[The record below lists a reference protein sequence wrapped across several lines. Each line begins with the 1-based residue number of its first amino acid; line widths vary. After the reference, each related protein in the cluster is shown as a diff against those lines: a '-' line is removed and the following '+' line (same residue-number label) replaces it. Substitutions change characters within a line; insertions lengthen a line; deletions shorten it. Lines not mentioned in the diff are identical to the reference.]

1 MSTDRIGHAFG
12 DPELLR
18 RALTHRSFGSRN
30 NERLEFLGD
39 ALVNLIVAEALFERF
54 PRADEGELTRAR
66 AALVRE
72 GSLADIARTLALGD
86 RLELGP
92 GELKSGGF
100 RRDSIL
106 ADALEA
112 VVAAIYLDAGFEAC
126 RRTVLGWFEAQLVS
140 LPSGGTAKDAKTR
153 LQEWLQARQ
162 LPLPEY
168 RLVAAEGDDHEKTF
182 HVACALE
189 SPATEQ
195 TGLGSSR
202 RQAEQAAALAVL
214 AHIEASHERN

>member
-1 MSTDRIGHAFG
+1 MATSNRLGHRFG

-18 RALTHRSFGSRN
+18 RALTHRSAGSKN

-39 ALVNLIVAEALFERF
+39 SLLNLFVAEALFHRW
-54 PRADEGELTRAR
+54 PRCDEGELTRAR

-72 GSLADIARTLALGD
+72 PALAEIARGLSLGD
-86 RLELGP
+86 LLELGP

-112 VVAAIYLDAGFEAC
+112 VIGAIYLDAGFEPC
-126 RRTVLGWFEAQLVS
+126 RDVVIGWFEPLIAA
-140 LPSGGTAKDAKTR
+140 LPAGKTAKDAKTR

-162 LPLPEY
+162 QALPEY
-168 RLVAAEGDDHEKTF
+168 RLVSAEGEDHDKTF
-182 HVACALE
+182 NVLCVMEE
-189 SPATEQ
+189 SGVETPG
-195 TGLGSSR
+195 TGPSR
-202 RQAEQAAALAVL
+202 RQAEQAAAQAALDLLEPSA
-214 AHIEASHERN
+214 

>member
-1 MSTDRIGHAFG
+1 MSTDRIGHAFR
-12 DPELLR
+12 DPELLQ
-18 RALTHRSFGSRN
+18 RALTHRSAGSRN

-39 ALVNLIVAEALFERF
+39 ALVNLVVAQALFERW

-72 GSLADIARTLALGD
+72 GSLAALARTLELGD
-86 RLELGP
+86 RLALGP

-106 ADALEA
+106 ADAFEA
-112 VVAAIYLDAGFEAC
+112 LVAAIYLDAGFEAC
-126 RRTVLGWFEAQLVS
+126 RERVLAWFEAS
-140 LPSGGTAKDAKTR
+140 LHDLPRGGAEKDPKTR

-168 RLVAAEGDDHEKTF
+168 RLVTTSGEDHDKVFHVECVLTTPSALEAAE
-182 HVACALE
+182 
-189 SPATEQ
+189 
-195 TGLGSSR
+195 GSSR
-202 RQAEQAAALAVL
+202 RQAEQAAAALILHHLENAN
-214 AHIEASHERN
+214 ERV

>member
-1 MSTDRIGHAFG
+1 MPSNRIEHGFR

-18 RALTHRSFGSRN
+18 RALTHRSAGSKN

-39 ALVNLIVAEALFERF
+39 ALVNLVIAEALYERW

-72 GSLADIARTLALGD
+72 AALAGLARELNLGD
-86 RLELGP
+86 QLELGP

-106 ADALEA
+106 ADAFEA
-112 VVAAIYLDAGFEAC
+112 LVAAIYLDAGFEAC
-126 RRTVLGWFEAQLVS
+126 RSRVLGWFEPLLEA
-140 LPSGGTAKDAKTR
+140 LPHGGTAKDAKTR

-168 RLVAAEGDDHEKTF
+168 RLVAAEGEDHDKTF
-182 HVACALE
+182 HVRGVLSTPTIE
-189 SPATEQ
+189 HDGQ
-195 TGLGSSR
+195 GGSR
-202 RQAEQAAALAVL
+202 RQAEQAAAQGLL
-214 AHIEASHERN
+214 TELETHHDRR

>member
-1 MSTDRIGHAFG
+1 MPTDRLGHRFG

-18 RALTHRSFGSRN
+18 RAHTHRSAGSKN

-39 ALVNLIVAEALFERF
+39 SLVNLIVAEALFRRW
-54 PRADEGELTRAR
+54 PRCDEGELTRAR

-72 GSLADIARTLALGD
+72 AALAQIARALQLGD

-112 VVAAIYLDAGFEAC
+112 VVGAIYLDAGFDAC
-126 RRTVLGWFEAQLVS
+126 RDAVLPWFEPHIAA
-140 LPSGGTAKDAKTR
+140 LPVGKTAKDAKTR

-162 LPLPEY
+162 QPLPEY
-168 RLVAAEGDDHEKTF
+168 RRVSADGEDHDKTF
-182 HVACALE
+182 NVVCVMEEAGVE
-189 SPATEQ
+189 TPG
-195 TGLGSSR
+195 TGPSR
-202 RQAEQAAALAVL
+202 RQAEQAAAQAALDL
-214 AHIEASHERN
+214 IEPTP

>member
-1 MSTDRIGHAFG
+1 LSDRFDHEFR

-18 RALTHRSFGSRN
+18 RALTHRSAGARN

-39 ALVNLIVAEALFERF
+39 ALVNLIVAEALYERF

-72 GSLADIARTLALGD
+72 SALAGIARSLNLGD

-112 VVAAIYLDAGFEAC
+112 LVGAVYLDAGFDAC
-126 RRTVLGWFEAQLVS
+126 RAAALPWFEPQLVS
-140 LPSGGTAKDAKTR
+140 LPKGGTEKDPKTR

-162 LPLPEY
+162 APLPEY
-168 RLVAAEGDDHEKTF
+168 RLLAADGEDHDKTF
-182 HVACALE
+182 RVLCVLTTPVLE
-189 SPATEQ
+189 QEGA
-195 TGLGSSR
+195 GSSR
-202 RQAEQAAALAVL
+202 RQAEQAAALNILSRIDTSA
-214 AHIEASHERN
+214 

>member
-1 MSTDRIGHAFG
+1 MPVPTDRLGHRFG
-12 DPELLR
+12 DPDLLR
-18 RALTHRSFGSRN
+18 RALTHRSAGSKN

-39 ALVNLIVAEALFERF
+39 SLVNLIVAEALFQRW
-54 PRADEGELTRAR
+54 PRCDEGELTRAR

-72 GSLADIARTLALGD
+72 GSLAEVARALQLGD

-112 VVAAIYLDAGFEAC
+112 VIGAIYLDAGFEAC
-126 RRTVLGWFEAQLVS
+126 RSTVLEWLEPHIAA
-140 LPSGGTAKDAKTR
+140 LPAGKTAKDAKTR

-162 LPLPEY
+162 QSLPEY
-168 RLVAAEGDDHEKTF
+168 RLVSAEGEDHDKTF
-182 HVACALE
+182 NVVCVMDGSGVEA
-189 SPATEQ
+189 PG
-195 TGLGSSR
+195 TGPSR
-202 RQAEQAAALAVL
+202 RQAEQAAAQAALEL
-214 AHIEASHERN
+214 LETNP